1 LDANF
6 PFFDG
11 FPLLPH
17 LSHNAGRKID
27 ISFIYEDKDKK
38 ISNLKPSISGY
49 GIFEK
54 PRKGEINQSLTCK
67 KNGFWQYDFTK
78 HITFSS
84 SSKDLK
90 FSKSAT
96 KTLLNNIL
104 LNANVSKVFIE
115 PHLKNR
121 IHLNNSKIRF
131 HGCSAVRHDDHIHF
145 QIHWFLNRFL

>member
-1 LDANF
+1 MAPNIAPFFGRVKIEASNKIKAHSFITLLFNRNYVTPKIQSILNDISLMVSKNLSDIKLIYLDANF

-54 PRKGEINQSLTCK
+54 PKKGEINQSLTC
-67 KNGFWQYDFTK
+67 
-78 HITFSS
+78 
-84 SSKDLK
+84 
-90 FSKSAT
+90 
-96 KTLLNNIL
+96 
-104 LNANVSKVFIE
+104 
-115 PHLKNR
+115 
-121 IHLNNSKIRF
+121 
-131 HGCSAVRHDDHIHF
+131 
-145 QIHWFLNRFL
+145 

>member
-1 LDANF
+1 MVFGNMILQNTS
-6 PFFDG
+6 
-11 FPLLPH
+11 LL
-17 LSHNAGRKID
+17 G
-27 ISFIYEDKDKK
+27 
-38 ISNLKPSISGY
+38 
-49 GIFEK
+49 
-54 PRKGEINQSLTCK
+54 
-67 KNGFWQYDFTK
+67 
-78 HITFSS
+78 

-104 LNANVSKVFIE
+104 SNANVSKVFIE

-131 HGCSAVRHDDHIHF
+131 HGCSAVGHDDHIHF